1 MGEEGNKQEMEPR
14 ETTRRKRY
22 SIEETRE
29 EKPKRRLRNQPEIT
43 SWTVGGVS
51 YKVGD
56 CVYIDSQRA
65 DNPYYICSIQEFR
78 MTKKETV
85 YLEVKWFY
93 RTSEV
98 PDSVYHLLV
107 QDRNSENSED
117 SVIKESLMKSRE
129 LFISDAT
136 DSYPVSALRGR
147 CCVHHYPDIIAAK
160 AFDAN
165 PNTFFYILGYNPET
179 RRLNGTQGE
188 IRVGPSHQAK
198 LPEYNPNRQDD
209 GELQEELVWTPK
221 VNDCDL
227 LMYLRA
233 ARSMAA
239 FAGMCDGGSPDDG
252 CLAAS
257 RDETTINALDTLH
270 QFDYNTGKALQALVK
285 RPVPVSADRKWTDDE
300 TKRFVKGLR
309 QFGKNFFRIHKELLP
324 EKETSELVEFYYLWK
339 KTPAAN
345 NCRPHRRHRR
355 QSTLRRVRGVGS
367 RAGNGNRPPSSEF
380 LDLSSASETEL
391 ENVDS
396 EDSDSRDL
404 SAYACRHCFT
414 TTSRDWHHGGH
425 DKVILCTD
433 CRIFFKKYGELRPI
447 ETPREPPPFMFKP
460 VKEDKD
466 DDAMNSGK
474 AGMRTRR
481 NRDGVQS
488 RHKGKASSSS
498 PSESSSPVNHLA
510 NTRHLGQKG
519 RQSPSTGSTT
529 SNSSDKSVKKRKLGK
544 GIKDEDKGS
553 KKRHR
558 DKSLSEES
566 EATNLE
572 EGRHKKSKQT
582 SSRSESPSEAA
593 TSDSGSIN
601 EESCSGIQEYT
612 NEDENSSPSSPE
624 NDNDSDYEPPAST
637 AHEDS
642 QPPSPVPIKPIP
654 QVPRLPTP
662 PPMQELPA
670 TQQPVPPVPAAA
682 PAVPPVPLPPHPL
695 PPPPMQ
701 EPDVPPPVPRLLP
714 PPPPLQPAVPLIIPK
729 QEPKSPSPPPREPT
743 PPRDPTP
750 PASPGS
756 PPSSPEVPRSPRSPS
771 PPAVVVDR
779 QDHVSASA
787 RFIRHL
793 SRRDNTCSRT
803 DLTFV
808 PLENTKLAKKRAE
821 ATKKAEQAK
830 HDEERKKQVDERET
844 REREREQEHDRE
856 REEKQRRP
864 PTTPPPRCSTADVQI
879 TGPHVHH
886 QGHHGSAFPQSLSF
900 QQGPFIGPD
909 TPALRTLSE
918 YARPHAMASQD
929 PNMPYHLPPGF
940 FIPGAPEHEIRERE
954 LREREMRER
963 EIREREL
970 RESGF
975 KPGYELKAMEHEQIR
990 MSQMEMHR
998 LWQGHPMAP
1007 GHQPGTA
1014 PPFASPFGPYAHP
1027 GASVL
1032 DRERMAHPMHH
1043 MQESPHVNPV
1053 ERLNAERLQA
1063 ERNMALAMDP
1073 IVRLQLAGITPH
1085 HHQHSHSHTHLHL
1098 HPQDP
1103 LYGVPPHLIGPHPW
1117 PAGMPPPPSAGT
1129 PFQPPS
1135 PFLRGPTPFLTREHE
1150 IHRETVLSR
1159 QYEGMIPPYMSASQQ
1174 LSAQAQAEQLRL
1186 IEQQR
1191 YMQQHHEDYLRRLQ
1205 GEGDKPP
1212 GPP

>member
-1 MGEEGNKQEMEPR
+1 M
-14 ETTRRKRY
+14 
-22 SIEETRE
+22 
-29 EKPKRRLRNQPEIT
+29 
-43 SWTVGGVS
+43 
-51 YKVGD
+51 
-56 CVYIDSQRA
+56 
-65 DNPYYICSIQEFR
+65 
-78 MTKKETV
+78 
-85 YLEVKWFY
+85 
-93 RTSEV
+93 
-98 PDSVYHLLV
+98 
-107 QDRNSENSED
+107 
-117 SVIKESLMKSRE
+117 
-129 LFISDAT
+129 
-136 DSYPVSALRGR
+136 
-147 CCVHHYPDIIAAK
+147 
-160 AFDAN
+160 
-165 PNTFFYILGYNPET
+165 
-179 RRLNGTQGE
+179 
-188 IRVGPSHQAK
+188 AK